1 MSGME
6 GRLGNRWLRSNLL
19 RSATMVYQ
27 TRMSTFEVRPTPN
40 PHSLKFAATGKP
52 FRDAGLGA
60 YASAA
65 EAADDP
71 LASALF
77 AIDGVADVLILPAF
91 TTVTKRPDADWNAL
105 LPRVEAVIERHFER

>member
-1 MSGME
+1 
-6 GRLGNRWLRSNLL
+6 
-19 RSATMVYQ
+19 MVYL
-27 TRMSTFEVRPTPN
+27 TRMSTFEVQPTPN
-40 PHSLKFAATGKP
+40 PHSLKFAATGAP
-52 FRDAGLGA
+52 FREGGLGA

-71 LASALF
+71 LAAALF

-105 LPRVEAVIERHFER
+105 LPDVEDVLEKHFQK